1 MKTKKGGRRK
11 ATRMI
16 RVVPLLLFL
25 LRNRGGVRH
34 ELAKAAQKKPQPER
48 SVKREEEK
56 KKKKKK
62 EKKKKGKNRGGRG
75 KKIAE
80 PLHPHRFSSRPVV
93 CVVGVEMKS
102 TGRPPIGP
110 MARIQHTIAYIGTP
124 PTRPPV
130 MLCPRVSRYVE
141 RKLAHR
147 HPIAR
152 TLRPRRYVYMYMR
165 VCMYTRAR
173 SRVD

>member
-62 EKKKKGKNRGGRG
+62 KKKKGKNTGGRG
-75 KKIAE
+75 KKKAE
-80 PLHPHRFSSRPVV
+80 PLNPHRFSTRPVV
-93 CVVGVEMKS
+93 CVVEVEMKS